1 MRNTL
6 ERAIRRV
13 APLWRL
19 INAPITVTLVLVVS
33 DHWY

>member
-1 MRNTL
+1 MRDTF
-6 ERAIRRV
+6 ERAFRRA

-33 DHWY
+33 EHWY